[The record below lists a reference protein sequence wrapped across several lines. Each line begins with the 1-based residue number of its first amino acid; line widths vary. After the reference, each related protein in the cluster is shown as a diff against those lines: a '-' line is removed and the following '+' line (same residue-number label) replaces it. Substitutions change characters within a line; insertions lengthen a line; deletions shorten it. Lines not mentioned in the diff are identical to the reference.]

1 MSRTRHG
8 LDLTRAAER
17 MAAGLTHSARDVKLL
32 KNEQKFGPEVWGLA
46 DDGDRDA
53 GGEYWRSRK

>member
-8 LDLTRAAER
+8 IDLTRAAKR
-17 MAAGLTHSARDVKLL
+17 MAAGLTHSPRDVKLIL
-32 KNEQKFGPEVWGLA
+32 NEQKFGPEVWGWA

-53 GGEYWRSRK
+53 GGQYWTSRK